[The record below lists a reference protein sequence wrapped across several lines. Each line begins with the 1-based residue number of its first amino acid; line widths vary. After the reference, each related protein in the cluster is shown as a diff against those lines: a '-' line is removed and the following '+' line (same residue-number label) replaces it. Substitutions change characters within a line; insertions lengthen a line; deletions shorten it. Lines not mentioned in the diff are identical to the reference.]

1 MGMDS
6 CVLMLVKYPE
16 KGNVKVRLTTRIDD
30 DLVVRFYRNFVLDSL
45 SVLKRSGIPFIVCF
59 HPADSLDRFERW
71 LGTQYDYMPQRGRD
85 LGERLR
91 NGLADVF
98 EKGYK
103 SAMAIGS
110 DTPDLPEDI
119 LLQGRTALESHDV
132 IIGPSP
138 DGGYYLIGFRRSAFL
153 PEAFEGIKWSADTVY
168 LETVRKLEASGQSIH
183 VLPVW
188 WDIDTFDDL
197 IALDRGNRNPDFAS
211 SETMQFLRRHWDII
225 FQRTLER

>member
-1 MGMDS
+1 MGMVS

-16 KGNVKVRLTTRIDD
+16 KGKVKVRLTRRIDD
-30 DLVVRFYRNFVLDSL
+30 DLVVRIYRNFVLDSL

-59 HPADSLDRFERW
+59 HPADSLDRFEGW

-91 NGLADVF
+91 NGLADVI
-98 EKGYK
+98 ERGYK

-119 LLQGRTALESHDV
+119 LLQGRTALETHDV
-132 IIGPSP
+132 VIGPSP

-168 LETVRKLEASGQSIH
+168 LKTVRKLEAAGRSIH

-197 IALDRGNRNPDFAS
+197 VALDRGNRNPNFAS
-211 SETMQFLRRHWDII
+211 SETMQFLRRHGEII